1 MKSSLYLHRQ
11 YLIHHG
17 KFINEIIYLQMKIRD
32 LSKKILAPV
41 MLIGATTGASAFENV
56 DFTRA
61 AEATVNSVVSIKS
74 YVKAPQQRQY
84 SMPGG
89 FDPFE
94 NDPFFEFFFGP
105 RQPRQQAPQK
115 KDKKNNKEESETP
128 AEPQMR
134 QSGLGSGV
142 ILDAEGLII
151 TNNHVID
158 GADRLEVTLND
169 NRSFDATVV
178 GKDATTDLAV
188 IRIEADDLQ
197 PITMGDSENLHVGE
211 WVLAVGNPFG
221 FTSTVTAGIVSAK
234 ARNISTTTGYAGRK
248 NVESYIQT
256 DAAVNPG
263 NSGGALVNLK
273 GELVGINTAIYSQ
286 TGNYAGNSFAI
297 PTSIVSKIV
306 DDIVTYGTV
315 QRALLGITYAELTP
329 QLAKEEGITAP
340 PAGIYV
346 SEVME
351 GSAAAEGG
359 IKPKDVVLA
368 INGNSTTTTGQ
379 LQEEMAKHRPG
390 DTVSVTLVRDGEIMV
405 KNVKLKNAKGD
416 ETITVR
422 NDASTLGCR
431 FKPVDKDKLSSL
443 RIPSG
448 LQVTDLKDGKF
459 KDAGMRD
466 GFIIVDINNVYVKS
480 AEEVDKLYEA
490 IVSSDEYDHVMFIS
504 GVYPDS
510 PRKVYYAVDIAQ

>member
-1 MKSSLYLHRQ
+1 MKLKSITKRIVVPSLL
-11 YLIHHG
+11 L
-17 KFINEIIYLQMKIRD
+17 
-32 LSKKILAPV
+32 
-41 MLIGATTGASAFENV
+41 GATATASAFENV

-74 YVKAPQQRQY
+74 YVKPAQQR
-84 SMPGG
+84 SMSGTGG
-89 FDPFE
+89 YNPFE
-94 NDPFFEFFFGP
+94 GDPFFEFFFGP
-105 RQPRQQAPQK
+105 SQPRRQKPQK
-115 KDKKNNKEESETP
+115 EEKESE
-128 AEPQMR
+128 PQLR

-142 ILDAEGLII
+142 IIKDDGLII

-169 NRSFDATVV
+169 NRSFDATVI
-178 GKDATTDLAV
+178 GTDAITDLAV
-188 IRIEADDLQ
+188 IKIDADNLQ
-197 PITMGDSENLHVGE
+197 AITIGDSENLHVGE

-234 ARNISTTTGYAGRK
+234 ARNISSTTGYRTRQS
-248 NVESYIQT
+248 VESYIQT

-263 NSGGALVNLK
+263 NSGGALVNLN

-315 QRALLGITYAELTP
+315 QRALLGVSFTELTP
-329 QLAKEEGITAP
+329 QVAKEKNISAV
-340 PAGIYV
+340 PAGIFV
-346 SEVME
+346 AEVVD
-351 GSAAAEGG
+351 GSSADDAG
-359 IKPKDVVLA
+359 ILPDDVIIS
-368 INGNSTTTTGQ
+368 INGNPTNTTGQ

-390 DTVSVTLVRDGEIMV
+390 DTIALTIVRDNKQQIV
-405 KNVKLKNAKGD
+405 NVKLKNAKGD
-416 ETITVR
+416 ENITTR
-422 NDASTLGCR
+422 NDSSTLGCS
-431 FKPVDKDKLSSL
+431 FKEVDKDTLAKL

-459 KDAGMRD
+459 RNAGMKD
-466 GFIIVDINNVYVKS
+466 GFIIVDINNVYVSS
-480 AEEVDKLYEA
+480 AEEVSKLYDA
-490 IVSSDEYDHVMFIS
+490 IISSDEYDHVMFIS
-504 GVYPDS
+504 GVYPGS